1 MSNLM
6 DLNHSL
12 DGKRMPPQWELL
24 TYSERISVCI
34 YLRMKANAATI
45 GDFKR
50 GRKIWL
56 EDIDPR
62 DRSRIRRHLEAIGE
76 LKTREVPYTTFAEYG
91 RRQGKSVVANM
102 GQDAYDKV
110 GLAPLI
116 WQQEASRLHCDYRAA
131 HPQITHVW
139 IDEVSKMNKMLYDWP
154 NGGQRTLPSAY
165 GRLRGK
171 WMRANGVIQDVE
183 DMNDGH
189 IENILKLLQESHGNI
204 QAKATSLL
212 GKMHRHY
219 QNQPEI
225 QRRLEEL
232 CHLMEQVEV
241 HQMYPIFGT
250 IAQEQASRKPRTSV
264 AFEAMEWGFDDA
276 VRNW

>member
-1 MSNLM
+1 MSTLM
-6 DLNHSL
+6 SEHHYL
-12 DGKRMPPQWELL
+12 DGMALPIEWQKLAYYQ
-24 TYSERISVCI
+24 RIAVCE
-34 YLRMKANAATI
+34 YLRMKANSQNLS
-45 GDFKR
+45 DFKMGRSIWR
-50 GRKIWL
+50 GFS
-56 EDIDPR
+56 PGH
-62 DRSRIRRHLEAIGE
+62 RIRIQRHLEAIGE
-76 LKTREVPYTTFAEYG
+76 LKTRDVPYTSFAEYG
-91 RRQGKSVVANM
+91 RCQGKSVAAKMV
-102 GQDAYDKV
+102 QEAYEKA

-116 WQQEASRLHCDYRAA
+116 RQQEASRLHRDSTVA

-139 IDEVSKMNKMLYDWP
+139 IDEVSKMNKMLYERP
-154 NGGQRTLPSAY
+154 NGGQRTLPSVY
-165 GRLRGK
+165 GRLRGNK

-189 IENILKLLQESHGNI
+189 IENTLKLLQESHGNI

-250 IAQEQASRKPRTSV
+250 LAQEQASRKPVGIV
-264 AFEAMEWGFDDA
+264 AGLDFDAFDDA
-276 VRNW
+276 VKDW